1 MHIPDFEFEFH
12 SQVPLVDEDVRAET
26 EDRLRRLADGHRD
39 MIGAS
44 VAAEHVAPYE
54 YRARVVVYMRPE
66 NLTAEEKNDSVETA
80 LRDAIHSVE
89 RQVRTQR
96 ERRRDYWRRT

>member
-1 MHIPDFEFEFH
+1 MNLPDFEFEFH
-12 SQVPLVDEDVRAET
+12 HEAPLVDEGVRAET

-44 VAAEHVAPYE
+44 VATDYVAPYE

-66 NLTAEEKNDSVETA
+66 NLTAEEKDDSAETA
-80 LRDAIHSVE
+80 LRSAVHSIE
-89 RQVRTQR
+89 RQVRSQR
-96 ERRRDYWRRT
+96 EKRREFWRRA